1 MDILYKR
8 LNYRITNLSFLYH
21 LMKKQLLD
29 QIIKKKENKNEFAI
43 ITNIANGESC
53 IFEKNKPL
61 DKSFEKYSEQLNNF
75 FNKMKNGII
84 ENTDIF
90 VETYVRPIKVI
101 IVGAVHIAQYLVDYA
116 KSLNFEISIIDPRGY
131 FASEQRFPDLK
142 IINKWPEEAFKE
154 IETNE
159 NSALIALT
167 HDPKIDDPA
176 LQHALKNKF
185 YYIGALGS
193 KKTHENR
200 CKRLKEAGFSEKEIN
215 LIHGPIGIKLGG
227 KSAPEIALSIIAQLV
242 SETHNNK

>member
-1 MDILYKR
+1 
-8 LNYRITNLSFLYH
+8 
-21 LMKKQLLD
+21 MKKQLLD
-29 QIIKKKENKNEFAI
+29 QIIKKKSNKDEFAI

-61 DKSFEKYSEQLNNF
+61 EKNFEKYLNEITDY
-75 FNKMKNGII
+75 FNKKKNGII

-101 IVGAVHIAQYLVDYA
+101 IVGAVHIAQYLVDFA

-131 FASEQRFPDLK
+131 FASEQRFPDMK
-142 IINKWPEEAFKE
+142 IINKWPDEAFEE
-154 IETNE
+154 IDSNE
-159 NSALIALT
+159 NTALIALT

-176 LQHALKNKF
+176 LQHALNKKF

-200 CKRLKEAGFSEKEIN
+200 CQRLKEAGFNNEQIN
-215 LIHGPIGIKLGG
+215 SIHGPIGIKLGG
-227 KSAPEIALSIIAQLV
+227 KSAPEIALSVIAQLV
-242 SETHNNK
+242 SETYKK

>member
-1 MDILYKR
+1 LDSFHQR
-8 LNYRITNLSFLYH
+8 FNYWITNISFLYR

-29 QIIKKKENKNEFAI
+29 QIIKKKKNKNEFAI
-43 ITNIANGESC
+43 ITNIENGESC
-53 IFEKNKPL
+53 IYEKNKPI
-61 DKSFEKYSEQLNNF
+61 DKNFEKYLDQINSYYD
-75 FNKMKNGII
+75 KKKNGII

-90 VETYVRPIKVI
+90 VETYIRPIRVI

-154 IETNE
+154 IETNS
-159 NSALIALT
+159 NTALIALT

-200 CKRLKEAGFSEKEIN
+200 CKRLRDAGFSDTEIN
-215 LIHGPIGIKLGG
+215 SIHGPIGIKLGG
-227 KSAPEIALSIIAQLV
+227 RSAPEIALSIIAQLV
-242 SETHNNK
+242 AETYKK

>member
-1 MDILYKR
+1 MKLKIL
-8 LNYRITNLSFLYH
+8 
-21 LMKKQLLD
+21 QE
-29 QIIKKKENKNEFAI
+29 IIKKKDSKTEFAI
-43 ITNIANGESC
+43 VTNLKDGDSE
-53 IFEKNKPL
+53 IFEKGKKLSKN
-61 DKSFEKYSEQLNNF
+61 FENYQDQIEIF
-75 FNKMKNGII
+75 FNKKKNGVI

-90 VETYVRPIKVI
+90 VETYIRPIKVI
-101 IVGAVHIAQYLVDYA
+101 IVGAVHIAQYLVDFA

-142 IINKWPEEAFKE
+142 IVNKWPDEAFKE

-159 NSALIALT
+159 NTALIALT

-176 LQHALKNKF
+176 LQHALNKNF

-200 CKRLKEAGFSEKEIN
+200 CKRLKEAGFSDEQIN

-227 KSAPEIALSIIAQLV
+227 RSAPEIALSIIAQLV
-242 SETHNNK
+242 SETYKK